1 MNMGENTVKSGF
13 TFFTQK
19 RKSGYGQISWKKMGA
34 ARERERDIIEDNELL
49 IWRNQ
54 VSEDCD

>member
-1 MNMGENTVKSGF
+1 MGENTVKSGF

-34 ARERERDIIEDNELL
+34 ARERERYY
-49 IWRNQ
+49 RR
-54 VSEDCD
+54 